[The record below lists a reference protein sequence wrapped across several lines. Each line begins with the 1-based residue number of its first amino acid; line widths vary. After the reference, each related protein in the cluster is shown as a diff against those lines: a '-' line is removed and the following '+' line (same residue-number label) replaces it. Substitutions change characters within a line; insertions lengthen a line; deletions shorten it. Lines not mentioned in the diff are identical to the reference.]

1 MKAQAEQSFKDLGD
15 KLRQENESLQ
25 ETLQAEVKAQE
36 KAREDAQRAR
46 EHAEA
51 ALQAQIAQVEVEKAS
66 ATANQSEEEKALA
79 RAWEETEAL
88 KLQVLTQKTRLKLLE
103 DELRVAQRHVAHAKE
118 EQDAGNREARIRLA
132 EAEAKVAEL
141 TELCKAA
148 EEEICQAELAEAE
161 AVRVSQSLASE
172 AFDKTLTPEQGHRR
186 RERAFML

>member
-1 MKAQAEQSFKDLGD
+1 MRRQNWLRSWPGPNRHCPPASQLHCLTAHPTPEQAAKDAVATAQAEADKRLAQELQLAAEMKAQAEQSFKDLGD
-15 KLRQENESLQ
+15 KLRQENECLQ

-36 KAREDAQRAR
+36 KAREDAHRAR

-103 DELRVAQRHVAHAKE
+103 DELRVAQLAL
-118 EQDAGNREARIRLA
+118 GSAR
-132 EAEAKVAEL
+132 
-141 TELCKAA
+141 T
-148 EEEICQAELAEAE
+148 
-161 AVRVSQSLASE
+161 S
-172 AFDKTLTPEQGHRR
+172 
-186 RERAFML
+186 